1 MATESA
7 TYSAGS
13 TQSVHVPDAFRLIV
27 CGVDGSAEALEGVRQ
42 AGALAGPD
50 TTIEIVAVYDEW
62 AADDATGP
70 TFGKH
75 AAGRAVSR
83 AKAELA
89 DSPARVLTRSVPSVF
104 ASGRLLEWAAGADL
118 LVVGRHGHSRMGGVL
133 VGSTATNLIH
143 RAHLPVLIAA
153 RPAEGL
159 SFPGRILV
167 AAGGPSHPEEGVRLA
182 ARIARRSEAGV
193 TLLRVEWAHSAKRPE
208 LAEAVTYLRELTG
221 VEPDEIVVGGTPRR
235 LIPEY
240 AEREQASLVITGSR
254 GLTGLRSVS
263 SVSER
268 VAHTCRCSV
277 LVMHGGE

>member
-1 MATESA
+1 
-7 TYSAGS
+7 
-13 TQSVHVPDAFRLIV
+13 
-27 CGVDGSAEALEGVRQ
+27 
-42 AGALAGPD
+42 
-50 TTIEIVAVYDEW
+50 
-62 AADDATGP
+62 
-70 TFGKH
+70 
-75 AAGRAVSR
+75 
-83 AKAELA
+83 
-89 DSPARVLTRSVPSVF
+89 
-104 ASGRLLEWAAGADL
+104 
-118 LVVGRHGHSRMGGVL
+118 
-133 VGSTATNLIH
+133 
-143 RAHLPVLIAA
+143 
-153 RPAEGL
+153 
-159 SFPGRILV
+159 
-167 AAGGPSHPEEGVRLA
+167 
-182 ARIARRSEAGV
+182 V